1 MTVGHSC
8 LDMKP
13 LKNRGPILETKL
25 NESIPNVGPAGG
37 VWQPIVRR
45 PEEEGELGRVVTVIY
60 GRVVRRLVAPRELLR
75 RCGGERRCRHEG
87 GSSDEETSRHDHI
100 SFCGEG
106 RTGRRCEPVMARRS
120 STGHPV
126 VDRGS

>member
-1 MTVGHSC
+1 MLTIPCVRGTMRLGGIEGVSVNEPYLRGVGRISI
-8 LDMKP
+8 K
-13 LKNRGPILETKL
+13 I

-75 RCGGERRCRHEG
+75 RCGGERRCW
-87 GSSDEETSRHDHI
+87 
-100 SFCGEG
+100 
-106 RTGRRCEPVMARRS
+106 V
-120 STGHPV
+120 
-126 VDRGS
+126 